1 MSKINRRQLLRTT
14 AVLGGAAMLSGGWP
28 FGGRAAAQ
36 ETLMLYNGQHRSTTE
51 ALVAAFTKETGIA
64 VTMRNAESP
73 ELASQLI
80 EEGASSPADL
90 FYAEQ
95 SPPIASLA
103 EKGLLAP
110 VDADALKQI
119 PAAYSAKDGT
129 WIGGTIRGRVI
140 GYNKKLVAPA
150 ALPASIMDFATPAL
164 EGKFAY
170 VIQDGFQEQIM
181 AIKLLKGRAAALD
194 WLKGVKKYGKS
205 YNGNRVA
212 MNAVENGEIP
222 MALTNNYY
230 WYSMAK
236 EKGADKLSSTIH
248 LVGKQDPG
256 ALLTV
261 SAAGIL
267 KTSKKNELA
276 QKFLAFMVSEKGQQ
290 AMIDTVGEYPV
301 RHGIKSP
308 FNLPPMEQYGA
319 AQVSSADIGGAA
331 DAYALEREAGL
342 I

>member
-1 MSKINRRQLLRTT
+1 MSDLSRRSLLRST
-14 AVLGGAAMLSGGWP
+14 AAFGGATLLANAWS
-28 FGGRAAAQ
+28 FGSRAATQ
-36 ETLMLYNGQHRSTTE
+36 ETLTLYNGQHRSTTE
-51 ALVAAFTKETGIA
+51 ALVAAFTKETGIG

-90 FYAEQ
+90 FYSEQ

-110 VDADALKQI
+110 VDAETLKQI
-119 PAAYSAKDGT
+119 PATYSAKDGS

-140 GYNKKLVAPA
+140 GYNKTLIATD
-150 ALPASIMDFATPAL
+150 ALPSSIMEFATPAL
-164 EGKFAY
+164 AGKFAY

-181 AIKLLKGRAAALD
+181 AIAVLKGREAALD

-236 EKGADKLSSTIH
+236 EKGADKLNSAIH
-248 LVGKQDPG
+248 LVGKQDAG

-267 KTSKKNELA
+267 KSSKKSAMA
-276 QKFLAFMVSEKGQQ
+276 QKFLAFLVGEKGQQ

-301 RHGIKSP
+301 RAGIKSP

-319 AQVSSADIGGAA
+319 APVSSADIGGAA
-331 DAYALEREAGL
+331 EAYALEREAGL